1 MTAENFL
8 EVTDKE
14 GWKKVFALEKAII
27 YVGSDPRNDVVLDPT
42 RGSGVSRRHLQL
54 IQVSGGGGYRLIN
67 MGEAD
72 VRLGARGETNL
83 PPRAFMELNPG
94 EKVTLGDFSLHFE
107 GDVPLSLADDGA
119 GALPGAQRSRSIGL
133 SLVLPQTQLGLDKPL
148 EGTVVVRNW
157 GAKTGAQFKLDVDG
171 LDPRCL
177 EIGPGPILFPNAE
190 KEVYFRVHHPRAA
203 KPAAGDYRLR
213 IRATA
218 PQAYPGEAAVVTQ
231 TIQLLPYYSHKVR
244 LLSA

>member
-1 MTAENFL
+1 MSSDNIL

-14 GWKKVFALEKAII
+14 GWKKVFPLEKAII
-27 YVGSDPRNDVVLDPT
+27 YVGSDPRNDVPLDPV

-54 IQVSGGGGYRLIN
+54 IAVTGTGYRLIN
-67 MGEAD
+67 MGETD
-72 VRLGARGETNL
+72 VRLGVHGETSL
-83 PPRAFMELNPG
+83 PPRAFLELNPG
-94 EKVTLGDFSLHFE
+94 EKVQVGDFVLRFE
-107 GDVPLSLADDGA
+107 GDTPLLMGDA
-119 GALPGAQRSRSIGL
+119 GANTLPGSQRSRSIGL
-133 SLVLPQTQLGLDKPL
+133 SLVLPSTQLELDKPL

-157 GAKTGAQFKLDVDG
+157 GRQTGVQFKLDVDG
-171 LDPRCL
+171 LDPQLL

-231 TIQLLPYYSHKVR
+231 TIQLMPYYNHKLR
-244 LLSA
+244 LLSM